1 MHPYLRDGISSH
13 GPDNRD
19 RTEEEQDMFTIDSF
33 LSAEI
38 TYRQEK
44 IRKDYGVRRWARA
57 RADQTQK

>member
-1 MHPYLRDGISSH
+1 
-13 GPDNRD
+13 
-19 RTEEEQDMFTIDSF
+19 MFTTDSF

-57 RADQTQK
+57 RADQTQE